1 MCVMFINVRSFH
13 PHMCPGGHSGGRA
26 GAVQPRPYVPI
37 RQVCG
42 AKYGHGHR
50 TLHPRG
56 APGAIYEC
64 LFLLFFCNEYPTQLY
79 HLSSIFCF
87 DVQDSCYLSFLV
99 FMLGFF
105 LS

>member
-1 MCVMFINVRSFH
+1 
-13 PHMCPGGHSGGRA
+13 
-26 GAVQPRPYVPI
+26 
-37 RQVCG
+37 
-42 AKYGHGHR
+42 
-50 TLHPRG
+50 
-56 APGAIYEC
+56 
-64 LFLLFFCNEYPTQLY
+64 LLFFCNEYPTQLY